1 MGKTYEELDLIDD
14 FLMTAISSDPYL
26 AEPVNRLLIS
36 TLLGRKVGK
45 VNVVAQR
52 VIPGVMPGYRGI
64 RMDVEVVEESDC
76 MENITNLNVYD
87 IEPHTRDDINFPRHN
102 RYYQAKIDSRYM
114 KTGSD
119 YRTYE
124 KLPNLY
130 VITILNFDLF
140 GADYMMYTFENKC
153 VEVPELEYRDGLKFI
168 YFNTKG
174 HKGGSE
180 EIRNLLRYIED
191 SSESNVTDETT
202 SRMHEYVGRIKMLP
216 EVRDAYM
223 TWDMYIK
230 MLEDDKF
237 KEGREKGELIK
248 LISVIKKKIMK
259 KKHIQEISEEIEEDE
274 NVVEPIYQFIMEHNG
289 MDVEEIAEM
298 LIKKKMVH

>member
-1 MGKTYEELDLIDD
+1 MKAGSGYKTYD
-14 FLMTAISSDPYL
+14 
-26 AEPVNRLLIS
+26 
-36 TLLGRKVGK
+36 
-45 VNVVAQR
+45 
-52 VIPGVMPGYRGI
+52 
-64 RMDVEVVEESDC
+64 
-76 MENITNLNVYD
+76 
-87 IEPHTRDDINFPRHN
+87 
-102 RYYQAKIDSRYM
+102 
-114 KTGSD
+114 
-119 YRTYE
+119 

-237 KEGREKGELIK
+237 KEGKAAGEAEGKAEGELRLSNLIGLMIK
-248 LISVIKKKIMK
+248 DGKMS
-259 KKHIQEISEEIEEDE
+259 EIERVTTDKD
-274 NVVEPIYQFIMEHNG
+274 YRNG
-289 MDVEEIAEM
+289 LYEKYGI
-298 LIKKKMVH
+298 

>member
-114 KTGSD
+114 NSVLRNHGEDIGKWSKIYDDQNRHLELVTAL
-119 YRTYE
+119 RTY
-124 KLPNLY
+124 
-130 VITILNFDLF
+130 I
-140 GADYMMYTFENKC
+140 
-153 VEVPELEYRDGLKFI
+153 
-168 YFNTKG
+168 
-174 HKGGSE
+174 
-180 EIRNLLRYIED
+180 
-191 SSESNVTDETT
+191 
-202 SRMHEYVGRIKMLP
+202 SRL
-216 EVRDAYM
+216 A
-223 TWDMYIK
+223 
-230 MLEDDKF
+230 
-237 KEGREKGELIK
+237 
-248 LISVIKKKIMK
+248 
-259 KKHIQEISEEIEEDE
+259 
-274 NVVEPIYQFIMEHNG
+274 
-289 MDVEEIAEM
+289 
-298 LIKKKMVH
+298 